1 MIITQ
6 NDFIK
11 GRDFMNYEN
20 EKKQLKKGIVALGVV
35 ALIGVGSIGGL
46 MYGWQQYKVFSA
58 EQDGRAALAK
68 AENNDARNIAVTL
81 LNKAEVKEYVD
92 SEIERFRNI
101 LADGYGKALWNHISK
116 FEPGEPDEE
125 CYFSGRITLH

>member
-1 MIITQ
+1 
-6 NDFIK
+6 
-11 GRDFMNYEN
+11 MNYEN

-68 AENNDARNIAVTL
+68 AEQDRQIAV
-81 LNKAEVKEYVD
+81 AEARAKKE
-92 SEIERFRNI
+92 SAEMLAEAEIAR
-101 LADGYGKALWNHISK
+101 AKG
-116 FEPGEPDEE
+116 
-125 CYFSGRITLH
+125 

>member
-1 MIITQ
+1 MSLTKQ
-6 NDFIK
+6 
-11 GRDFMNYEN
+11 
-20 EKKQLKKGIVALGVV
+20 EKKFADEYVYGFFHTSAVTTALY
-35 ALIGVGSIGGL
+35 A
-46 MYGWQQYKVFSA
+46 
-58 EQDGRAALAK
+58 RAAVIAGYAK
-68 AENNDARNIAVTL
+68 EENNDARNIAVTL